1 MKVVTVNGE
10 QVAAHLSMNKC
21 MDLMANALKTL
32 AEDASIQPLRSVMW
46 LPGKKGLLG
55 MMPAFEG
62 DTGIMGIK
70 VISVFPENRNTPL
83 PPLLEGK
90 GGKAGLS
97 SHQGVLLLF
106 DSKNGKL
113 LSIIDAE
120 EVTAIRTAAVSAV
133 ATRSLANADARNLA
147 ILGSG
152 VQASRHF
159 EAISL
164 VRKIEKA
171 KIWSRNHQH
180 AEQLVRSE
188 SGNYNFQIE
197 ACKTVQQTVEDADI
211 ICTTT
216 AAKEPILSD
225 EWVKQGVHINAV
237 GACTPSNRELDSEL
251 VVRSKIFTD
260 RRESLFNE
268 AGDFL
273 IPKKEGLIGEEK
285 IGGEIGEV
293 LLRKVKGRESR
304 EEITIFK
311 ALGLAVEDLAA
322 GYYVYKKELEDYKFI

>member
-10 QVAAHLSMNKC
+10 QVAAHLSMGKC
-21 MDLMANALKTL
+21 IDLMANALKTL
-32 AEDASIQPLRSVMW
+32 AEDASIQPLRSIMW

-62 DTGIMGIK
+62 DTRIMGIK
-70 VISVFPENRNTPL
+70 VISVFPENQ
-83 PPLLEGK
+83 
-90 GGKAGLS
+90 KAGLS
-97 SHQGVLLLF
+97 SHQGVILLF

-133 ATRSLANADARNLA
+133 ATRSLANKDARNLA

-152 VQASRHF
+152 VQASRHL

-180 AEQLVRSE
+180 AEQLVRHE
-188 SGNYNFQIE
+188 SGKLNFKVE

-216 AAKEPILSD
+216 AAKEPILSG

-237 GACTPSNRELDSEL
+237 GACTPSSRELDSEL
-251 VVRSKIFTD
+251 VVRSKLFTD

-273 IPKKEGLIGEEK
+273 IPKKEGLIKEEK

-322 GYYVYKKELEDYKFI
+322 GYYVYKKSI

>member
-1 MKVVTVNGE
+1 MKVVTLNGK
-10 QVAAHLSMNKC
+10 QVADRLSMSKC
-21 MDLMANALKTL
+21 IDLMANALKTL
-32 AEDASIQPLRSVMW
+32 AEDASIQPLRSIMW

-70 VISVFPENRNTPL
+70 VISVFPENQ
-83 PPLLEGK
+83 
-90 GGKAGLS
+90 KADLS
-97 SHQGVLLLF
+97 SHQGVILLF

-133 ATRSLANADARNLA
+133 ATRSLANEDARNLA

-152 VQASRHF
+152 VQASRHL

-171 KIWSRNHQH
+171 KIWSRDHQH
-180 AEQLVRSE
+180 AEQLVRRE
-188 SGNYNFQIE
+188 SGNYNFKVE

-216 AAKEPILSD
+216 AAKEPILSG

-237 GACTPSNRELDSEL
+237 GACTPSSRELDSKL
-251 VVRSKIFTD
+251 VVRSKLFTD

-273 IPKKEGLIGEEK
+273 IPKKEGLIREEK

-293 LLRKVKGRESR
+293 LLKKVKGRESR

-322 GYYVYKKELEDYKFI
+322 GYYVYKKSI

>member
-1 MKVVTVNGE
+1 MKFITVNGE
-10 QVAAHLSMNKC
+10 QVTAHLSMSKC
-21 MDLMANALKTL
+21 IDLMANALKTL
-32 AEDASIQPLRSVMW
+32 AKDASIQPLRSIMW

-70 VISVFPENRNTPL
+70 VISVFTENRT
-83 PPLLEGK
+83 
-90 GGKAGLS
+90 
-97 SHQGVLLLF
+97 SHQGVILLF

-152 VQASRHF
+152 VQASRHL

-171 KIWSRNHQH
+171 KIWSRDHQH
-180 AEQLVRSE
+180 AEQLVKRE
-188 SGNYNFQIE
+188 SGNYNFKVE

-216 AAKEPILSD
+216 AAKEPILSG

-237 GACTPSNRELDSEL
+237 GACTPSSRELDSQL
-251 VVRSKIFTD
+251 VVGSKLFTD

-273 IPKKEGLIGEEK
+273 IPKKEGLIGEDK

-322 GYYVYKKELEDYKFI
+322 GYYVYKKASVIG